1 VTGLRAWVA
10 RRGPVSV
17 AVLAL
22 VGLTLVLWAPVL
34 AGQRSLLGGDILF
47 NFFPWISE
55 RGAHEPR
62 NHLVGDPVSQF
73 APWLSLVRDA
83 FQRGSLPLWN
93 PYSFLGGP
101 LLANDQS
108 SPFSPFT
115 LIAALFADPTRG
127 LSVVMPLKLWVAG
140 IGAAVYIRTVGGRS
154 ASALFAG
161 IAYAASGFM
170 VVWLAYPHSSVATI
184 LPWCLAGIE
193 WYLLRRKASAIVLL
207 AIPIAVQFLAGH
219 AETSLH
225 LGFGLGLYVL
235 VRLISVPDRRRAL
248 GGLVAAAVVG
258 TLLSGA
264 QLVPFVAE
272 LSHASIVDDRA
283 AMNQGVK
290 SLDWESVTAWLVPN
304 AAGHPTIDGRNGRP
318 PAYPETAAFAGVV
331 TVVLAI
337 AGPIV
342 NRGRGRR
349 PERLALVALVVFC
362 NAVTYGPLTALVGRL
377 PLLDVANNARFIV
390 VSCFAV
396 AALGALGL
404 DDLLSVERARRR
416 LLLARTCVAAA
427 VATAGGLAVTFVWL
441 VDDGEQAGELL
452 PRLWRHDGYWVLVA
466 GLCALIA
473 IFAVGAVASGAR
485 PQPMAALLLVLLLV
499 EAVAFAFPYNPRVP
513 PRESPPESTVVAALE
528 REAAGG
534 AVAAL
539 ALDLLPNTSIYERMV
554 DARGVDTVINPRVRS
569 YWSAAD
575 PDYEDDYLYTVFVRP
590 DTRWLAAAGVTAVL
604 TGADSVLP
612 GTRPAAEPRGLVV
625 SRVPRAR
632 PFAFAARNT
641 TPVEDEVAARR
652 LLRRDPLGTVVV
664 EGAESATAAPRSAE
678 VRFRRPTPER
688 VDVTVDTP
696 TATTVVVLQPYAP
709 GWTATVDGEEAALR
723 PANVLFQSVEVPAG
737 RHHVVLR
744 YRPDSVPLGFACSAL
759 GLIVLDLLLLIS
771 FRPRRIRTVG
781 RADG

>member
-1 VTGLRAWVA
+1 MTGLRAWVE

-22 VGLTLVLWAPVL
+22 AGLTLLLWAPVF

-47 NFFPWISE
+47 NFFPWIAE
-55 RGAHEPR
+55 RGAHQPR

-83 FQRGSLPLWN
+83 FERGSLPLWN

-115 LIAALFADPTRG
+115 LIAALFDDPTRG

-140 IGAAVYIRTVGGRS
+140 VGAAVYVRTVGGRS
-154 ASALFAG
+154 AAALFAG

-170 VVWLAYPHSSVATI
+170 VVWLAYPHSSVATM

-193 WYLLRRKASAIVLL
+193 WYLLRRNTKAMAAL
-207 AIPIAVQFLAGH
+207 AVPIAVQFLAGH

-225 LGFGLGLYVL
+225 VGVGLGLYAA
-235 VRLISVPDRRRAL
+235 VRLVSVPDRLRAL
-248 GGLVAAAVVG
+248 GGLAAAAAVG

-264 QLVPFVAE
+264 QLVPFVSE
-272 LSHASIVDDRA
+272 LTHASIVDDRA
-283 AMNQGVK
+283 ALEQGVK

-331 TVVLAI
+331 TVVLAF
-337 AGPIV
+337 AGPLLG
-342 NRGRGRR
+342 RGRGRR
-349 PERLALVALVVFC
+349 PERIALVVLAIGC
-362 NAVTYGPLTALVGRL
+362 NAITYGPLTAVVGRL

-396 AALGALGL
+396 AVLGALGL
-404 DDLLSVERARRR
+404 DDLLSLDRVPRR
-416 LLLARTCVAAA
+416 LVLARAWFAGAIAAS
-427 VATAGGLAVTFVWL
+427 VGLAVTFFWL
-441 VDDGEQAGELL
+441 LDDSHQAGDLL
-452 PRLWRHDGYWVLVA
+452 PKLWRHDGYWVLVA
-466 GLCALIA
+466 GMCALIA
-473 IFAVGAVASGAR
+473 LFAIAGAASGVR
-485 PQPMAALLLVLLLV
+485 PQAMATLLLGLLVV

-513 PRESPPESTVVAALE
+513 PRESPPPSTAIAALD
-528 REAAGG
+528 RASRGG

-539 ALDLLPNTSIYERMV
+539 ALDVLPNTSIYQRMI

-575 PDYEDDYLYTVFVRP
+575 TAYEDDYLYTVFVRP
-590 DTRWLAAAGVTAVL
+590 DARWLAGAGVTAVL
-604 TGADSVLP
+604 TGKDGVIV
-612 GTRPAAEPRGLVV
+612 GTRPVAERRGLVI
-625 SRVPRAR
+625 SQVPRAR
-632 PFAFAARNT
+632 PFAFAARST
-641 TPVEDEVAARR
+641 MPVDDQHEARR
-652 LLRRDPLGTVVV
+652 LLRRDPLGPVVV
-664 EGAESATAAPRSAE
+664 EGASSPTSAPRSTQ

-688 VDVTVDTP
+688 VELDVDTP
-696 TATTVVVLQPYAP
+696 SPATVVVLQPHAP
-709 GWTATVDGEEAALR
+709 GWEAVVDGRPTEVR

-737 RHHVVLR
+737 RHRVTLR
-744 YRPDSVPLGFACSAL
+744 YEPRSVPVGFACSAL
-759 GLIVLDLLLLIS
+759 GFALFLFLAIS
-771 FRPRRIRTVG
+771 PVQRRIRSVG
-781 RADG
+781 RTDG